1 MEMIQW
7 IMLSA
12 FIGAVGLS
20 VLKLSVFFPN
30 KPLLD
35 DDTTPQAVE
44 TLQRI
49 MVECDRLHPNL
60 DEEKLFQKM
69 IEHSDF
75 DSAFFWRFNLNRLRH
90 LIKDYRLKD
99 PHFRS

>member
-12 FIGAVGLS
+12 FIIAVGLS
-20 VLKLSVFFPN
+20 VLKLSVFFSN

-44 TLQRI
+44 TLLHI
-49 MVECDRLHPNL
+49 MVECDRLYPQL
-60 DEEKLFQKM
+60 DEEQLFQKI

-75 DSAFFWRFNLNRLRH
+75 DATFFWRFNLNRLQH
-90 LIKDYRLKD
+90 LIRDYRLKH